1 MRWKVSDFVA
11 GLFVILGLILIVAM
25 FVTVRGQFNRQD
37 SYYSYFSNVAGLKT
51 GAAVVY
57 EGYIIGSVTGIT
69 PEPSDTGMRFK
80 IDIGIEAGWAI
91 PKDSTSQI
99 AALSLLSAPAI
110 QIEAGSA
117 GALAPNSEISAVD
130 SGNIMADLSRTADR
144 LTAIA
149 ETSLAPLLNTTA
161 NLLENEGR
169 DALASVSGLATQLD
183 SNAPAILG
191 GVKNTVQNLE
201 LASANISALT
211 DSDSFD
217 GIDDMLSDLQQAADN
232 IATLSAQSAAIVD
245 SAGQIISP
253 DRVRTID
260 SFLNR
265 LNNASGSVER
275 SMASLERLSSEEN
288 MTQIEALIQNVG
300 AIREELLYASRAINT
315 AATNAASL
323 TNLGED
329 RIESFLQRLES
340 SALNIEEMTAQ
351 LRDDPSILIRG
362 TN

>member
-11 GLFVILGLILIVAM
+11 GLFVIVGLALIVAM

-37 SYYSYFSNVAGLKT
+37 SYFSYFSNVAGLKT

-57 EGYIIGSVTGIT
+57 EGYIIGSVTDIT
-69 PEPSDTGMRFK
+69 PETSATGMRFR

-91 PKDSTSQI
+91 PEDSTSQI

-110 QIEAGSA
+110 QITAGTAS
-117 GALAPNSEISAVD
+117 ALAPNSEIDGVD

-144 LTAIA
+144 LTVIA

-161 NLLENEGR
+161 DLLENEGR
-169 DALASVSGLATQLD
+169 DALASVSGIAAQLD
-183 SNAPAILG
+183 DDAPAILG
-191 GVKNTVQNLE
+191 SVKNTVQNLE
-201 LASANISALT
+201 TASANISDMTNSNA
-211 DSDSFD
+211 FN
-217 GIDDMLSDLQQAADN
+217 GIDDILSD
-232 IATLSAQSAAIVD
+232 IQSASDNVVALPAKSVALID
-245 SAGQIISP
+245 TAGQLISP
-253 DRVRTID
+253 DRVRVID
-260 SFLNR
+260 SFLTR

-275 SMASLERLSSEEN
+275 SMAGLEQLASEEN
-288 MTQIEALIQNVG
+288 IDQLDTLIQNVG
-300 AIREELLYASRAINT
+300 AIREELLFASRAINI
-315 AATNAASL
+315 AATNAATL
-323 TNLGED
+323 TDLGED
-329 RIESFLQRLES
+329 RIDSFLQRLES

>member
-1 MRWKVSDFVA
+1 MRWKLSDFVA
-11 GLFVILGLILIVAM
+11 GLFVIAGLILIITM

-37 SYYSYFSNVAGLKT
+37 SYFSYFSNVAGLKT

-69 PEPSDTGMRFK
+69 PESSDTGMRFR
-80 IDIGIEAGWAI
+80 IDIGIEEGWAI
-91 PKDSTSQI
+91 PSDSTSQI

-110 QIEAGSA
+110 QIEAG
-117 GALAPNSEISAVD
+117 GAAPLAPNSQISAVD

-144 LTAIA
+144 LTVIA
-149 ETSLAPLLNTTA
+149 ETSLAPLLETTA
-161 NLLENEGR
+161 NLLDNEGR
-169 DALASVSGLATQLD
+169 EALMSVSGLASKLD
-183 SNAPAILG
+183 EDAPEILG
-191 GVKNTVQNLE
+191 SVKNTVKNFETASRNISGFTESDEFIGVSSTLE
-201 LASANISALT
+201 DLQIAAENVAALTEQSANIVAQV
-211 DSDSFD
+211 
-217 GIDDMLSDLQQAADN
+217 G
-232 IATLSAQSAAIVD
+232 TLVSPER
-245 SAGQIISP
+245 IS
-253 DRVRTID
+253 TID

-275 SMASLERLSSEEN
+275 SMASLERLASTKN
-288 MTQIEALIQNVG
+288 MAEIEALIQNVG
-300 AIREELLYASRAINT
+300 AIRDQLLLASQAIT
-315 AATNAASL
+315 IASTNAAELS
-323 TNLGED
+323 NLGED